1 MRFPTAKLAPTSANT
16 VVHEAIEV
24 FSGRLDGITIKTSL
38 AENLPPVRA
47 DGGLLR
53 SVVVNLIDNA
63 AEALETAALRE
74 IVVSTCAHGE
84 AETVEICV
92 QDTGHGISPEDKDRL
107 FLPHFSTKNR
117 GTGLGLAIAARI
129 VAEHGGTIHVE
140 DNFPVGSRFLVE
152 LPVGGTRARSR
163 SPNETGWKPPD
174 DHHARTCSSS
184 TTKPASANRS
194 RRFSPTKAMHVDS
207 AASAEEALERAA
219 AGDIEV
225 VLLDVWLP
233 GIDGLEALSRL
244 QASPRPPAVIM
255 ISGHGT
261 IETAVRA
268 TKLGAFDFI
277 EKPLSLEKIIV
288 LVRNAI
294 QQRRL
299 QEENQLLRSELGHRY
314 QVIGESVP
322 MKALRQQIA
331 VTAPTNG
338 RVLIF
343 GESGTGKELVA
354 RSLHAASL
362 RNKGLFVEVNCA
374 AIPEDLI
381 ESELFGHIKGGFPGA
396 AEDKIGKFKKA
407 DGGTLFLDEVGD
419 MSLRTQSKVLRVL
432 EEQRF
437 EPVGSNQ
444 TVTVDVRVL
453 AATNKNLEQEIA
465 RGAFRQDLF
474 YRLNVIP
481 FLVPPLR
488 DRKEDIPIL
497 ARYFLNEFS
506 SAYGKRTRELS
517 DSAMEILTR
526 FPFPGNVRELRN
538 LVERLVIVCPQARIE
553 PHHLP
558 PELFRGVAESP
569 QHPYNTLHEAR
580 SAYEREFILRKLQEN
595 RWNMTQ
601 TATALGLE
609 RSHLYR
615 KMKNLGIAAPD

>member
-1 MRFPTAKLAPTSANT
+1 MSANPKILI
-16 VVHEAIEV
+16 VDDEA
-24 FSGRLDGITIKTSL
+24 GIRESL
-38 AENLPPVRA
+38 SSI
-47 DGGLLR
+47 LR
-53 SVVVNLIDNA
+53 DERYSV
-63 AEALETAALRE
+63 EA
-74 IVVSTCAHGE
+74 
-84 AETVEICV
+84 VE
-92 QDTGHGISPEDKDRL
+92 
-107 FLPHFSTKNR
+107 
-117 GTGLGLAIAARI
+117 
-129 VAEHGGTIHVE
+129 
-140 DNFPVGSRFLVE
+140 
-152 LPVGGTRARSR
+152 
-163 SPNETGWKPPD
+163 
-174 DHHARTCSSS
+174 
-184 TTKPASANRS
+184 
-194 RRFSPTKAMHVDS
+194 
-207 AASAEEALERAA
+207 SAELALERLTSGAV
-219 AGDIEV
+219 EV

-233 GIDGLEALSRL
+233 GMDGMEALSRIQSL
-244 QASPRPPAVIM
+244 PQPPSVII

-277 EKPLSLEKIIV
+277 EKPLSLERIIV

-294 QQRRL
+294 EQRRL
-299 QEENQLLRSELGHRY
+299 QEENQLLHTELGHRY
-314 QVIGESVP
+314 RIVGESVP

-338 RVLIF
+338 RVLIY

-362 RNKGLFVEVNCA
+362 RNKAFFVEVNCA
-374 AIPEDLI
+374 AIPEELI
-381 ESELFGHIKGGFPGA
+381 ESEIFGHVKGSFTGA
-396 AEDKIGKFKKA
+396 SEDKIGKFAKA

-437 EPVGSNQ
+437 ERVGSNQ
-444 TVTVDVRVL
+444 TLHVDVRVI

-481 FLVPPLR
+481 FFVPPLR
-488 DRKEDIPIL
+488 DRKEDIPVL
-497 ARYFLNEFS
+497 ARYFLAEFS
-506 SAYGKRTRELS
+506 SEYGKKTRELT
-517 DSAMEILTR
+517 DGAMEILLR
-526 FPFPGNVRELRN
+526 YPWPGNVRELRN

-569 QHPYNTLHEAR
+569 QQPYSTLHEAR
-580 SAYEREFILRKLQEN
+580 SAYEREFILRKLQEH

-601 TATALGLE
+601 TASALGLE

-615 KMKNLGIAAPD
+615 KMKSLGIAAPE